1 MRTVQKTPTQ
11 EFLAHIKAAVL
22 EEYFRKLEMIK
33 NGREPEGVR
42 EPERVENENQPTPD
56 EPTEEKSPDQ
66 NVKIPSIADDY
77 KEED

>member
-66 NVKIPSIADDY
+66 NVKIPSIDDDY